1 MATLPVYELAN
12 LDGERVSSPQAEG
25 ALICFIKEDC
35 PTCKEVM
42 PVLDA
47 FFRQYG
53 ERMPVQ
59 VIGQTQA
66 GNAALAAAFAPAF
79 SILDDSALQ
88 VSFAANVE
96 TVPTL
101 VRTDAAGAEIARLVG
116 FVKDEWH
123 AMSAQLDGE
132 TQHQAVSLN

>member
-12 LDGERVSSPQAEG
+12 LDGERVSSPQTEG

-35 PTCKEVM
+35 PTCKEVA

-79 SILDDSALQ
+79 SILDHMRFTFLLPRISKPCRRW
-88 VSFAANVE
+88 FARMPLA
-96 TVPTL
+96 P
-101 VRTDAAGAEIARLVG
+101 
-116 FVKDEWH
+116 K
-123 AMSAQLDGE
+123 
-132 TQHQAVSLN
+132 

>member
-1 MATLPVYELAN
+1 MATLPDYELAN
-12 LDGERVSSPQAEG
+12 LAGERVSSPQTEG
-25 ALICFIKEDC
+25 ALVCFIKEDC

-53 ERMPVQ
+53 EHMPVQ

-66 GNAALAAAFAPAF
+66 GNAALAAAFTPAF

-88 VSFAANVE
+88 VSFAAEIE

-101 VRTDAAGAEIARLVG
+101 VRTDATGAKITRLVG
-116 FVKDEWH
+116 FVKDE
-123 AMSAQLDGE
+123 
-132 TQHQAVSLN
+132 